1 MGTEMSGM
9 ERKQEALKRRE
20 EFVRKKENIDMTITE
35 SNYKT
40 MNVKTRKQL
49 EEERELYIKNA
60 VERIQQ
66 EALNLSMRVKTEEE
80 KRIEQLK
87 LEEARILQEEKMRAE
102 AMLRAEQEREK
113 REKERQEELRKQTAR
128 QTK

>member
-1 MGTEMSGM
+1 MGSTTQVETKVEVEQKTEMSGM

-20 EFVRKKENIDMTITE
+20 EFVRKKENIDMTITD

-102 AMLRAEQEREK
+102 AMLGQNK
-113 REKERQEELRKQTAR
+113 K
-128 QTK
+128 

>member
-1 MGTEMSGM
+1 MGVETKVEVEQKTEMSGM

-87 LEEARILQEEKMRAE
+87 LEEARILQEEKMRAD
-102 AMLRAEQEREK
+102 AMLRAEQERK
-113 REKERQEELRKQTAR
+113 RKE
-128 QTK
+128 